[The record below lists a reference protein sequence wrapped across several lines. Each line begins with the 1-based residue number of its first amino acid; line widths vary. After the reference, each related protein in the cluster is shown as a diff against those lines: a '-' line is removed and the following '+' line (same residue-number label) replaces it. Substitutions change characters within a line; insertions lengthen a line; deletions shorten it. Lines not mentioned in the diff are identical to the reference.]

1 MSSTAD
7 ISTDQPGDT
16 AEHAAADHAARTPE
30 PGSRNRT
37 ASLATRIAAE
47 LSLQSRQVAAA
58 LALFAEGATVPF
70 VARYRKEVTGG
81 LDEVQL
87 RDVLDRSE
95 YLEEL
100 EDRRAAILKSID
112 EQGRLDDA
120 LRAKILAADTK
131 QTLEDLYLPYKP
143 KRRTRATIARERGL
157 EPLAELIW
165 EGAADDAAIEREAS
179 SCVDVDRGVA
189 DVEAALHGARD
200 ILAERVSE
208 DAALRAWV
216 RERTRAAGVVTS
228 RSRGER
234 DPATSKFADYFAF
247 SQKLTEIPS
256 HRVLAIRRGEAEEE
270 LSWTIEAPVEEL
282 TSGLTQRVVADRAAV
297 RQVTLVAADA
307 YRRLLSSSIEAELRL
322 ELKNRADE
330 EAIAIFGANLEQLL
344 LGAPAGERIVLGLDP
359 GYRTGVK
366 AALVSRT
373 GAVLDTDTL
382 YLHQEE
388 NFARAITRMVQQHGI
403 ELIAIGNGTASR
415 ETEALVKRTVQQL
428 DSPRPQVLVVN
439 ESGAS
444 VYSASD
450 IAREEM
456 PDLDVSLRGAPS
468 IARRLQDPLA
478 ELVKID
484 PKSIGV
490 GQYQHDVNQARL
502 KKRLDDVVETCV
514 NRVGVEV
521 NTASAPLLSYV
532 AGVGHTVA
540 RNIVAA
546 RDQRGGFRSRRELL
560 AVPRLGAKA
569 FEQAAGF
576 LRVRGGD
583 HPLDATAVHPERY
596 ALVERMAADLG
607 VPVAELVQNDALID
621 RIDLSRYIT
630 GDAGMPTL
638 RDIADELRRPGRDP
652 RDTFELP
659 AFRDDVTAPKD
670 LKQGMK
676 LEGVVTNL
684 VAFGAFVDIG
694 VHQDG
699 LVHVS
704 QLADRFVKDPA
715 DVVKVGQK
723 VSVTVL
729 KVDLERNR
737 IALSM
742 VGAAVSTRRSDSPRR
757 FATAELAARGH
768 HRPSAGGA
776 EQQDDRRPNED
787 LPASRRNKAK
797 HGPKTT
803 EPAPPKVPGK
813 GDVAPNG
820 MRFR

>member
-1 MSSTAD
+1 MSSA
-7 ISTDQPGDT
+7 
-16 AEHAAADHAARTPE
+16 AEPVSADHASSPAAGADAVTPE
-30 PGSRNRT
+30 RM
-37 ASLATRIAAE
+37 AQRIAAE
-47 LSLQSRQVAAA
+47 LSLQPRQVTAA

-70 VARYRKEVTGG
+70 VARYRKEATGG

-87 RDVLDRSE
+87 RDVLERSE

-100 EDRRAAILKSID
+100 EDRRAAIMKSID
-112 EQGRLDDA
+112 GQGRLDEA
-120 LRAKILAADTK
+120 LRTRIMAAETK
-131 QTLEDLYLPYKP
+131 QVLEDLYLPYRP
-143 KRRTRATIARERGL
+143 KRRTRATIARARGL
-157 EPLAELIW
+157 GPLADLIW
-165 EGAADDAAIEREAS
+165 AGAADDAAVERAALSFVAAGGEA
-179 SCVDVDRGVA
+179 A
-189 DVEAALHGARD
+189 DVNAALQGARD
-200 ILAERVSE
+200 ILAERVAE
-208 DAALRAWV
+208 DAAVRAWV
-216 RERTRAAGVVTS
+216 RERTRAAGIIRS
-228 RSRGER
+228 RARGER
-234 DPATSKFADYFAF
+234 DPATSKFADYFDF
-247 SQKLTEIPS
+247 SQQLTEIPS

-270 LSWTIEAPVEEL
+270 LSWSIEAPVEEL
-282 TSGLTQRVVADRAAV
+282 TAGVTRRVVAQRAAR
-297 RQVTLVAADA
+297 RQLTLVAADA
-307 YRRLLSSSIEAELRL
+307 YRRLLASSIEVELRL
-322 ELKNRADE
+322 ALTTRADE
-330 EAIAIFGANLEQLL
+330 DAIGIFGANLEQLL
-344 LGAPAGERIVLGLDP
+344 LGAPAGEKVVLGLDP
-359 GYRTGVK
+359 GFRTGVK

-388 NFARAITRMVQQHGI
+388 NFARAITRLVLQHGI

-415 ETEALVKRTVQQL
+415 EAEALVKRTVQQL
-428 DSPRPQVLVVN
+428 DPPRPQVLVVN

-456 PDLDVSLRGAPS
+456 PNLDVSMRGAPS

-490 GQYQHDVNQARL
+490 GQYQHDVNQTRL
-502 KKRLDDVVETCV
+502 KKRLDEVVETCV

-532 AGVGHTVA
+532 AGVGAAVA
-540 RNIVAA
+540 KNIVAA

-596 ALVERMAADLG
+596 ALVEQMAADLG
-607 VPVAELVQNDALID
+607 VAVTELVQNDPLID
-621 RIDLSRYIT
+621 RIALDRYAS
-630 GDAGMPTL
+630 GDVGLPTL

-659 AFRDDVTAPKD
+659 AFRDDITAPRD
-670 LKQGMK
+670 LKQGMQ

-699 LVHVS
+699 LVHIS

-723 VSVTVL
+723 VSVTVMN
-729 KVDLERNR
+729 VDLERNR

-742 VGAAVSTRRSDSPRR
+742 KGAAE
-757 FATAELAARGH
+757 AERLRG
-768 HRPSAGGA
+768 
-776 EQQDDRRPNED
+776 
-787 LPASRRNKAK
+787 
-797 HGPKTT
+797 
-803 EPAPPKVPGK
+803 
-813 GDVAPNG
+813 
-820 MRFR
+820 